1 MTVRVYKDTRVIAS
15 LVVLDTEE
23 GEQAKGAIR
32 ALLAA
37 NDTAPLNT
45 RPRGK
50 KKL

>member
-1 MTVRVYKDTRVIAS
+1 MTVRVYKGTRVIAS

-23 GEQAKGAIR
+23 GEEAQGALSAVLSARR
-32 ALLAA
+32 AE
-37 NDTAPLNT
+37 PLNT